1 MEENLH
7 FGERLKFYMK
17 SKGIQSIWLS
27 EKLGISH
34 PVINSYYKS
43 DNPRRETKA
52 KILGA
57 LGITEEELYAYGNNE
72 VQEEQGV
79 YETKD
84 EMTQIPTSELQFL
97 LQQSR
102 RVTELMEE
110 LLKLKE
116 EQIKELEKFTKNLLQ
131 K

>member
-1 MEENLH
+1 MKENLH
-7 FGERLKFYMK
+7 FGEKLKFYLK
-17 SKGIQSIWLS
+17 SKGIQSSWLS
-27 EKLGISH
+27 EKLGVSN
-34 PVINSYYKS
+34 PVINDYFKS
-43 DNPRRETKA
+43 DNPRRETKS
-52 KILGA
+52 KILIA
-57 LGITEEELYAYGNNE
+57 LGLTEEELYAYSNNQVE
-72 VQEEQGV
+72 EEQGV
-79 YETKD
+79 YEKKD

-131 K
+131 

>member
-1 MEENLH
+1 MKDDMH
-7 FGERLKFYMK
+7 FGKKLKNYILGNGKK
-17 SKGIQSIWLS
+17 SDWLAK
-27 EKLGISH
+27 KLLVANST
-34 PVINSYYKS
+34 INEYYKS

-57 LGITEEELYAYGNNE
+57 LEITEEELYAYGNNQVE
-72 VQEEQGV
+72 EEQGV
-79 YETKD
+79 YEKKD

-102 RVTELMEE
+102 RVTELMDE